1 MKRPT
6 TIRIDD
12 ALLKEI
18 SRFAK
23 KMRQDKAQYIRFLLV
38 KGFKEDKKDRILAL
52 YSDGKISMEEAG
64 KELGLNPWEFL
75 SFLEEKNRRL
85 NVSMEDWLD
94 AKKI

>member
-23 KMRQDKAQYIRFLLV
+23 KAKQDKTQYIRFLLL
-38 KGFKEDKKDRILAL
+38 KGFEEDKKDRVIKF
-52 YSDGKISMEEAG
+52 YSNGKMSMEEARI
-64 KELGLNPWEFL
+64 ELELDVWEFL
-75 SFLEEKNRRL
+75 SLLEQRSKHL
-85 NVSMEDWLD
+85 NVTMEDWLD
-94 AKKI
+94 SAKV